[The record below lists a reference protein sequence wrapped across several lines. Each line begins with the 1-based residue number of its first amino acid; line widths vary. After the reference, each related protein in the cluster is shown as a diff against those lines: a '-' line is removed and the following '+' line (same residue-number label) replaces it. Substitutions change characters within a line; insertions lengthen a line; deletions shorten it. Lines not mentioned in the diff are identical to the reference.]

1 MDVKEDQPIILLT
14 CGKPDRNGVVIPE
27 DVMQKALDKGVRFTT
42 GEVLFEDESNLRDWR
57 RIVEERV
64 GVQFSNLKL
73 CNGQVTGKV
82 RFEGPRADIAKKMIQ
97 SQQGTF
103 AIRAA
108 IIKDHAEVVTDI
120 PQLLSF
126 DVVSSSSPK
135 E

>member
-1 MDVKEDQPIILLT
+1 MNKKEDQPVILFT
-14 CGKPDRNGVVIPE
+14 CGKPDRNGVIIPE
-27 DVMQKALDKGVRFTT
+27 DVLRKALDKGVRFNV

-64 GVQFSNLKL
+64 GVRFSDLKL

-82 RFEGPRADIAKKMIQ
+82 CFEGPRSDAARQMLQ

-108 IIKDHAEVVTDI
+108 IIKDHTEVVTEI
-120 PQLLSF
+120 PQILSF
-126 DVVSSSSPK
+126 DLVNK
-135 E
+135 EPM